1 MLLKYF
7 PAQDPD
13 ASQKRLVLAG
23 SLVLLVLGVALRKNT
38 LIVIIAVVIVVLWEF
53 LRTHKRCLL
62 LYALLLSLSS
72 AAVLPA
78 IQRVYEHRAGNVLS
92 SGVPAISYVA
102 MGMQVSSRGNGW
114 YNGFN
119 FNTYEGSHLDTA
131 VTAQKS
137 REAIQS
143 SLFAFRTDPGYAL
156 RFYEGKFLSQW
167 TDGSYFC
174 RQATLAHGDARREIV
189 EAVYTGKLAAPFIH
203 YCNIYQLLVYGG
215 SLICLLVLRRRPKQG
230 GYAAELPFYVGMIA
244 VLGGFLF
251 HMVWE
256 ANSRYI
262 FPYFL
267 LLLPYASQGLDAF
280 YKRIQNAKDNRKI
293 HEKTI

>member
-1 MLLKYF
+1 M
-7 PAQDPD
+7 
-13 ASQKRLVLAG
+13 
-23 SLVLLVLGVALRKNT
+23 
-38 LIVIIAVVIVVLWEF
+38 
-53 LRTHKRCLL
+53 
-62 LYALLLSLSS
+62 
-72 AAVLPA
+72 
-78 IQRVYEHRAGNVLS
+78 
-92 SGVPAISYVA
+92 
-102 MGMQVSSRGNGW
+102 
-114 YNGFN
+114 
-119 FNTYEGSHLDTA
+119 
-131 VTAQKS
+131 
-137 REAIQS
+137 
-143 SLFAFRTDPGYAL
+143 
-156 RFYEGKFLSQW
+156 
-167 TDGSYFC
+167 
-174 RQATLAHGDARREIV
+174 